1 MQKMYMT
8 HPIFPTPNIRKTADF
23 YVQKL
28 GFNAVEY
35 LNSKEPH
42 ICLYKDDIEIVLTD
56 SKGQRVIP
64 NHELYGYGY
73 DAYVVVY
80 DPKGLQKEFENL
92 GLKIIR
98 RFSVTDYNNK
108 ELLLED
114 VDGRWIAFGVKID
127 TGNWS
132 NFNNKNKENIP
143 K

>member
-56 SKGQRVIP
+56 SKGQKVIP
-64 NHELYGYGY
+64 NRELYGYGY
-73 DAYVVVY
+73 DAYVIVY
-80 DPKGLQKEFENL
+80 DPEELQKEFDSI
-92 GLKIIR
+92 GLKIVR
-98 RFSVTDYNNK
+98 RFSITDYNDK
-108 ELLLED
+108 ELVLED
-114 VDGRWIAFGVKID
+114 IDGRWLAFGVKLD
-127 TGNWS
+127 TENWK
-132 NFNNKNKENIP
+132 NFTNKNKNNIP